1 MDLIMESSTQLS
13 QCYDVLNNLRDNYS
27 SQVDHLI
34 FLRSL
39 SSALRR
45 NRSEVQHVSR
55 LLIEQLGSVTQRGV
69 DWDKWWLELT
79 RILQQYN
86 IELKKRNRL
95 LKTAV
100 GKQTVVL
107 EKKRQHSK
115 MMQSFRQECTTNK
128 ELMKRIRELQNRK
141 SNLWVCVVC
150 YGTYWIL

>member
-1 MDLIMESSTQLS
+1 MESSTQLS

-69 DWDKWWLELT
+69 D
-79 RILQQYN
+79 
-86 IELKKRNRL
+86 
-95 LKTAV
+95 
-100 GKQTVVL
+100 
-107 EKKRQHSK
+107 
-115 MMQSFRQECTTNK
+115 
-128 ELMKRIRELQNRK
+128 
-141 SNLWVCVVC
+141 
-150 YGTYWIL
+150 